1 MISDKNKVAVLE
13 KYISRE
19 SSSIGYGEEMN
30 FYNLVKQGRKNEVK
44 KIVSSGAFERNTE
57 KSLSANPLQSLKYHL
72 VVTAAM
78 LARFCIEGGME
89 YNRAYEISDK
99 YIKMADEALSYSEI
113 VKINSKMCM
122 EYTSQM
128 DKLHK
133 ETVYS
138 KPVVKSIDYIYNNL
152 YRKLSVKEVAE
163 AVDLNTSYFS
173 KLFHKTTGN
182 TVSRF
187 ILLRKI
193 EAAQNLLTNSDYSCS
208 EISELLAFSSQSHFI
223 FVFHKECG
231 LTPNNYRNKFYNHM
245 GLNDE

>member
-1 MISDKNKVAVLE
+1 MISERNKVAVLE
-13 KYISRE
+13 KFISRE
-19 SSSIGYGEEMN
+19 TSTIGYNEEMN
-30 FYNLVKQGRKNEVK
+30 FYNLVKQGRKEEVNN
-44 KIVSSGAFERNTE
+44 ILSSGAFEKNTD
-57 KSLSANPLQSLKYHL
+57 KPLSSNPLQSLKYHL

-99 YIKMADEALSYSEI
+99 YIKMADESHSHKEI

-133 ETVYS
+133 KTFFS
-138 KPVVKSIDYIYNNL
+138 KPVVQSIDYIYNNL
-152 YRKLSVKEVAE
+152 YRKLSVNEIAE
-163 AVDLNTSYFS
+163 AVGLNTSYFS

-193 EAAQNLLTNSDYSCS
+193 EAAQNLLINSNYSCS
-208 EISELLAFSSQSHFI
+208 EISELLSFSSQSHFI
-223 FVFHKECG
+223 SVFHKECG
-231 LTPNNYRNKFYNHM
+231 LTPHSYRNKYYNHM
-245 GLNDE
+245 GLNE